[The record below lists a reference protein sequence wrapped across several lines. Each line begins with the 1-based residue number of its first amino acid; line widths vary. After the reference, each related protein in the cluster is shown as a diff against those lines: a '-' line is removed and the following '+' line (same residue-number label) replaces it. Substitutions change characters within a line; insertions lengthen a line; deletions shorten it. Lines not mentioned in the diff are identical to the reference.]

1 MDGREYWDE
10 QERGRHE
17 CGIKKRKREWENDIK
32 KKTDFGNEGKVMH
45 RRQEGRGG

>member
-17 CGIKKRKREWENDIK
+17 CGIKKEREWENDINK
-32 KKTDFGNEGKVMH
+32 
-45 RRQEGRGG
+45 RQTLGMRER